1 MPAEPGGARPGAKGE
16 DLAADLLRRE
26 GLEVLARNYR
36 CRSGEIDI
44 VARDPDGTIVF
55 VEVKERRTGTHGE
68 GFEAVGAGKRQRL
81 VRAAQHYA
89 SRHGV
94 FEASLRF
101 DVVSVAWEKDTPTLR
116 WDRGA
121 FDAAGR

>member
-1 MPAEPGGARPGAKGE
+1 VTRPGARGE
-16 DLAADLLRRE
+16 DLAADFLKRE
-26 GLEVLARNYR
+26 GLEVIARNYR
-36 CRSGEIDI
+36 CRSGEIDL
-44 VARDPDGTIVF
+44 VARDRDGTIVF

-68 GFEAVGAGKRQRL
+68 GFEAVGPGKRQRL

-94 FEASLRF
+94 YEASLRF
-101 DVVSVAWEKDTPTLR
+101 DVVSVAWERDSPKLR

-121 FDAAGR
+121 FDVSGR